1 MPSYYNVEPSED
13 GLTYTFTTRYNVKY
27 QLALTTYLLGDVNA
41 FSISLYPETEPAPFD
56 YWIKNT
62 VIKIIGE
69 ILLKDSN
76 VVFYVCDSDDDRE
89 DKRYNVFEYWY
100 KKAANT
106 YPYIS
111 KFDYCI
117 QSENG
122 YKLNSSILYNAD
134 NFLRNY
140 IIDEFKKALEQ
151 S

>member
-1 MPSYYNVEPSED
+1 M
-13 GLTYTFTTRYNVKY
+13 
-27 QLALTTYLLGDVNA
+27 
-41 FSISLYPETEPAPFD
+41 LYFMFATAMMTAK
-56 YWIKNT
+56 IKG
-62 VIKIIGE
+62 IM
-69 ILLKDSN
+69 
-76 VVFYVCDSDDDRE
+76 
-89 DKRYNVFEYWY
+89 FEYGY

-122 YKLNSSILYNAD
+122 YKLNTSILYNTD

-140 IIDEFKKALEQ
+140 IIDEFKKALGQ